1 MHCITAK
8 DGTIIAFD
16 RAGQGP
22 ALLLVVGSTAT
33 RDAVAGLSTALAP
46 YFTVF
51 AYDRRGRGDSG
62 DTAPYAVL
70 REIEDMAALIE
81 EAGGSAFV
89 FGHSTGA
96 VLALEA
102 ARLLPLSITKLALY
116 EPPFLI
122 DDSRPPTRED
132 YAPHL
137 NALISSGRQAEAIAD
152 YMQGVGFP
160 AELMAQMQQSPMWSG
175 IEALAHTVVYDAT
188 IMGDTLRGNP
198 LAIRKWSA
206 VTIPTLIIDGSVFCG
221 QAELHGFLHR
231 SAQELAAL
239 LPHTLRL
246 TLEGQDHGPVENIDT
261 NLLAPALKE
270 FFLDR
275 LFL

>member
-1 MHCITAK
+1 MYCTTSK

-22 ALLLVVGSTAT
+22 ALIMVVGSAAT

-62 DTAPYAVL
+62 DTAPYADQ
-70 REIEDMAALIE
+70 REVEDIEALIDD
-81 EAGGSAFV
+81 AGGSAFV

-102 ARLLPLSITKLALY
+102 ARLLSPTITKLVLY

-122 DDSRPPTRED
+122 DNSRPPTRED
-132 YAPHL
+132 YVSHL
-137 NALISSGRQAEAIAD
+137 SELLSSGRRVEAIAD

-160 AELMAQMQQSPMWSG
+160 AELMVQMQKSPLWPG

-198 LAIRKWSA
+198 LSIRKWSS
-206 VTIPTLIIDGSVFCG
+206 VTAPTLIIDGTVFCG
-221 QAELHGFLHR
+221 STDLHGFLRH
-231 SAQELAAL
+231 SAQELAWL
-239 LPHTLRL
+239 LPHTQRC
-246 TLEGQDHGPVENIDT
+246 TLEGQDHGPVEIIDID
-261 NLLAPALKE
+261 LLAPVLKE
-270 FFLDR
+270 FL
-275 LFL
+275 LA